1 MYFSNMIKAT
11 ELRELMNRYG
21 AERIPFLFA
30 VDFELEK
37 GIFELNPLESKSVLF
52 RVGTVENYS
61 YSQPGITNDLSDN
74 TSFANTLTS
83 DRLSTNIS
91 TAELPAVDMSSI
103 NEPVN
108 NFHSESSVQLDAL
121 NNNNL
126 ELLKI
131 KTPPDKTE
139 YKKAYDTVMAGLMRG
154 DTYLINLTTVTEI
167 STPLTFEQIIANST
181 SPYALCIPDN
191 FVCFSPER
199 FVRIEKGIITTCP
212 MKGTIDATIPGAIDK
227 ILADY
232 KEICEHNT
240 ITDLLRNDIGA
251 VSKRVWVERFRYTEN
266 IATDRGE
273 IIQVS
278 SDIRGEIKDEFKERL
293 GDIIFSL
300 LPAGSV
306 SGAPKPSTLRLISK
320 AEGSARGFYT
330 GIFGYF
336 DGETLDSAV
345 LIRFIEKGPDGKLL
359 YRSGGGITVNS
370 NWESEYDEV
379 LKKVYLPVKL

>member
-1 MYFSNMIKAT
+1 MIKAT
-11 ELRELMNRYG
+11 EVRELMNRYG
-21 AERIPFLFA
+21 AERVPFLFA

-52 RVGTVENYS
+52 RVGAVENYS
-61 YSQPGITNDLSDN
+61 NSQPGIANDFSDNKLSDN
-74 TSFANTLTS
+74 IFFRDN
-83 DRLSTNIS
+83 
-91 TAELPAVDMSSI
+91 
-103 NEPVN
+103 
-108 NFHSESSVQLDAL
+108 Q
-121 NNNNL
+121 

-154 DTYLINLTTVTEI
+154 DTYLINLTKVTEI

-199 FVRIEKGIITTCP
+199 FVRIEKGVITSCP
-212 MKGTIDATIPGAIDK
+212 MKGTIDATIPGAKEI
-227 ILADY
+227 ILSDY
-232 KEICEHNT
+232 KESCEHNT
-240 ITDLLRNDIGA
+240 ITDLIRNDIGA

-266 IATDRGE
+266 IATDRGN

-306 SGAPKPSTLRLISK
+306 SGAPKPSTLRLISN
-320 AEGSARGFYT
+320 AEGSVRGFYT

-345 LIRFIEKGPDGKLL
+345 LIRFIEKGPNGKLF

-370 NWESEYDEV
+370 NWESEYEEV

>member
-1 MYFSNMIKAT
+1 MYFSDMIKAT
-11 ELRELMNRYG
+11 EVRELMNRYG
-21 AERIPFLFA
+21 AERVPFLFA

-52 RVGTVENYS
+52 RVGAVENYS
-61 YSQPGITNDLSDN
+61 NSQPGIANDFSDNKLSDN
-74 TSFANTLTS
+74 IAANRS
-83 DRLSTNIS
+83 AADAST
-91 TAELPAVDMSSI
+91 
-103 NEPVN
+103 VN
-108 NFHSESSVQLDAL
+108 S
-121 NNNNL
+121 
-126 ELLKI
+126 LLKI

-139 YKKAYDTVMAGLMRG
+139 YKKAYETVMSGLMRG

-199 FVRIEKGIITTCP
+199 FVRIEKGVITSCP
-212 MKGTIDATIPGAIDK
+212 MKGTIDATIPGAK
-227 ILADY
+227 EVILSDY
-232 KEICEHNT
+232 KESCEHNT
-240 ITDLLRNDIGA
+240 ITDLIRNDIGA
-251 VSKRVWVERFRYTEN
+251 VSKRVWVEKFRYTEN
-266 IATDRGE
+266 IVTDRGN

-278 SDIRGEIKDEFKERL
+278 SDIRGEVKDEFKERL

-320 AEGSARGFYT
+320 AERSSRGFYT

-345 LIRFIEKGPDGKLL
+345 LIRFIEKGPDGKLF

-370 NWESEYDEV
+370 NWESEYEEV

>member
-1 MYFSNMIKAT
+1 MYFSDMIKAG
-11 ELRELMNRYG
+11 EVRELMNRYG
-21 AERIPFLFA
+21 SEKVPFLFA
-30 VDFELEK
+30 IDFELEK
-37 GIFELNPLESKSVLF
+37 GIFELKPLESKSLLF
-52 RVGTVENYS
+52 RVGEVENYTS
-61 YSQPGITNDLSDN
+61 SQQGINNDQSDKSNNTN
-74 TSFANTLTS
+74 
-83 DRLSTNIS
+83 
-91 TAELPAVDMSSI
+91 
-103 NEPVN
+103 
-108 NFHSESSVQLDAL
+108 Q
-121 NNNNL
+121 

-131 KTPPDKTE
+131 ITPPDKSE
-139 YKKAYDTVMAGLMRG
+139 YKKSYDIVMTGLMRG
-154 DTYLINLTTVTEI
+154 DTYLINLTTLTEI
-167 STPLTFEQIIANST
+167 TTPLSFEQIIAKTT

-212 MKGTIDATIPGAIDK
+212 MKGTIDATIPGAVDK
-227 ILADY
+227 IMTDY

-251 VSKRVWVERFRYTEN
+251 VSKRVWVERFRYTDR
-266 IATDRGE
+266 ILTDRGE

-278 SDIRGEIKDEFKERL
+278 SDIRGEIKDEFISESKERL
-293 GDIIFSL
+293 GDVIFSL

-320 AEGSARGFYT
+320 AEGRSRGFYT

-345 LIRFIEKGPDGKLL
+345 LIRFIEKGPEGKLY

-370 NWESEYDEV
+370 NWENEYDEV
-379 LKKVYLPVKL
+379 LKKVYLPAK

>member
-1 MYFSNMIKAT
+1 MYFSDMIKAS
-11 ELRELMNRYG
+11 EVRELMNRYG
-21 AERIPFLFA
+21 SEKVPFLFA
-30 VDFELEK
+30 IDFELER
-37 GIFELNPLESKSVLF
+37 GIFEMNPLESNNVFF
-52 RVGTVENYS
+52 RVGEVENYS
-61 YSQPGITNDLSDN
+61 NSKQGINNEQSDKSNNTN
-74 TSFANTLTS
+74 
-83 DRLSTNIS
+83 
-91 TAELPAVDMSSI
+91 
-103 NEPVN
+103 
-108 NFHSESSVQLDAL
+108 Q
-121 NNNNL
+121 

-131 KTPPDKTE
+131 ITPPDKAE
-139 YKKAYDTVMAGLMRG
+139 YKKSYDIVMAGLMRG
-154 DTYLINLTTVTEI
+154 DTYLINLTTLTEI
-167 STPLTFEQIIANST
+167 KTPLSFEQIIARTN

-199 FVRIEKGIITTCP
+199 FVRIENGIITTCP
-212 MKGTIDATIPGAIDK
+212 MKGTIDATIPGAEDK
-227 ILADY
+227 IMTDY

-251 VSKRVWVERFRYTEN
+251 VSKRVWVERFRYTDR
-266 IATDRGE
+266 ILTDRGE

-278 SDIRGEIKDEFKERL
+278 SDIRGEIKDEFKCESKERL

-320 AEGSARGFYT
+320 AEGRARGFYT

-345 LIRFIEKGPDGKLL
+345 LIRFIEKSYDGKLY

-379 LKKVYLPVKL
+379 LKKVYIPAK